1 MSRTLR
7 RPMFRGGKIDSRGS
21 GITSGLDKPKRGLVD
36 EPGGYA
42 GISMSGL
49 KNYADIFGGSGS
61 GGTSGGQITN
71 QARGSTYSRPAGP
84 PSGSLRGPIG
94 NTFTRTSGRL
104 GGAFRFPML
113 ASNLS
118 RLAIPSLSTTGLMA
132 APFAPVAGLAYLNR
146 PKNLEALQIMK
157 DEPAS
162 TFDETGALDFQDY
175 TERLVEAEKG
185 DSEKIS
191 FTDALFMDPKTKTY
205 PKIFGRTQDRDT
217 LKEIE
222 KQKQKADDA
231 IVEDFEVSG
240 ASLPGTGG
248 KNIDVVGRVLDVA
261 EKTKDAGNILDNN
274 TILNKQNTANEELT
288 LEEIKDTLGFKKA
301 RGRDLG
307 DMFGRGAAAFIGA
320 ESLSEGAQK
329 FFEAESRSGPGRA
342 EKIETAAAT
351 FLLKDKQQTKQNK
364 AMIEQL
370 KAKIDYQIEK
380 GDEISIQKSILA
392 ATKGGTGSNKEIA
405 RGIQG
410 GTSPN
415 TGKKYKFAGVVD
427 REGLKKKI
435 GTAEFGDTFIVQ
447 EKIKDSITGADTTAR
462 IIVEIQKDGSA
473 KPIYNL
479 G

>member
-1 MSRTLR
+1 MSRILR
-7 RPMFRGGKIDSRGS
+7 RPMFRGGPVDSRGT

-42 GISMSGL
+42 GVSMSGL
-49 KNYADIFGGSGS
+49 SNYADIFGGSGT

-71 QARGSTYSRPAGP
+71 QARASTYSRPIGP
-84 PSGSLRGPIG
+84 PRGSLKGPIG
-94 NTFTRTSGRL
+94 GQS
-104 GGAFRFPML
+104 FRFPML
-113 ASNLS
+113 SSQARAAMSLGF
-118 RLAIPSLSTTGLMA
+118 PSLSTAGTMA
-132 APFAPVAGLAYLNR
+132 APFAAVGGLAYLNR

-157 DEPAS
+157 DEPSS
-162 TFDETGALDFQDY
+162 TFDETGAFEFDDY
-175 TERLVEAEKG
+175 TKRLVEAEKG

-205 PKIFGRTQDRDT
+205 PKIFGRTEDRDK
-217 LKEIE
+217 LQQIE
-222 KQKQKADDA
+222 EEKQKADDA

-240 ASLPGTGG
+240 EALPGTGG
-248 KNIDVVGRVLDVA
+248 KNLDVVGRVLDVA
-261 EKTKDAGNILDNN
+261 EKRKDAGKILDD
-274 TILNKQNTANEELT
+274 TSILNKQNTANEELT
-288 LEEIKDTLGFKKA
+288 LEEIKNTLGYKKA
-301 RGRDLG
+301 FRRDLG
-307 DMFGRGAAAFIGA
+307 DTLGRAAASFLGA
-320 ESLSEGAQK
+320 PSLTEGAQK
-329 FFEAESRSGPGRA
+329 FFDAESRSGPGRA

-364 AMIEQL
+364 AMIDQL
-370 KAKIDYQIEK
+370 KAKIDYQIER
-380 GDEISIQKSILA
+380 GDEISIEKSILA

-410 GTSPN
+410 GTSPT

-427 REGLKKKI
+427 RNGLKQKI

-447 EKIKDSITGADTTAR
+447 EKVKDSITGADTTAR

-479 G
+479 R

>member
-1 MSRTLR
+1 MSRILR
-7 RPMFRGGKIDSRGS
+7 RPMFRGGAIDSRGT

-61 GGTSGGQITN
+61 GGTSGGQIIN
-71 QARGSTYSRPAGP
+71 KARSSVGGKNPFKITGYTPKQFA
-84 PSGSLRGPIG
+84 PSSFREELRAL
-94 NTFTRTSGRL
+94 S
-104 GGAFRFPML
+104 FPGL
-113 ASNLS
+113 K
-118 RLAIPSLSTTGLMA
+118 TTGLMSL
-132 APFAPVAGLAYLNR
+132 PFAPVAGLAYLNR

-162 TFDETGALDFQDY
+162 TFDETGAFDFDDY
-175 TERLVEAEKG
+175 TKRLVEAEKG

-205 PKIFGRTQDRDT
+205 PKIFGRTEDRDK
-217 LKEIE
+217 LQQIE
-222 KQKQKADDA
+222 EEKQKADDA

-240 ASLPGTGG
+240 EALPGTGG
-248 KNIDVVGRVLDVA
+248 KDLDVVGRVLDVA
-261 EKTKDAGNILDNN
+261 EKRKDAGKILDDAS
-274 TILNKQNTANEELT
+274 ILNKQNTANEELT
-288 LEEIKDTLGFKKA
+288 LEEIKNTLGFKKA
-301 RGRDLG
+301 FRRDLG
-307 DMFGRGAAAFIGA
+307 DTFGRAAAAFINAPSLREGA
-320 ESLSEGAQK
+320 EK
-329 FFEAESRSGPGRA
+329 FFTAEAESGPGRA

-364 AMIEQL
+364 AMIDQL
-370 KAKIDYQIEK
+370 KAKIDYQIER
-380 GDEISIQKSILA
+380 GDEISIEKSILA

-410 GTSPN
+410 ATSPS
-415 TGKKYKFAGVVD
+415 TGKKYKFAGVVN

-435 GTAEFGDTFIVQ
+435 GTAEVGDTFIVE
-447 EKIKDSITGADTTAR
+447 EKVKDSITGADTTAR

>member
-1 MSRTLR
+1 MSRILR
-7 RPMFRGGKIDSRGS
+7 RPMFRGGRVDSRGT
-21 GITSGLDKPKRGLVD
+21 GITANLGYKSGGRVGYNVAGLVS
-36 EPGGYA
+36 PGMATEYA
-42 GISMSGL
+42 RGQGNIR
-49 KNYADIFGGSGS
+49 
-61 GGTSGGQITN
+61 SGGQIASEARVYN
-71 QARGSTYSRPAGP
+71 RPIGPPRGSLGMGAGK
-84 PSGSLRGPIG
+84 
-94 NTFTRTSGRL
+94 
-104 GGAFRFPML
+104 FRFPML
-113 ASNLS
+113 SSSLRALS
-118 RLAIPSLSTTGLMA
+118 IPSLSTTGLMT

-162 TFDETGALDFQDY
+162 TFDETGAFDFDDY
-175 TERLVEAEKG
+175 TKRLVEAEKG

-205 PKIFGRTQDRDT
+205 PKIFGRTEDRDK
-217 LKEIE
+217 LQQIE
-222 KQKQKADDA
+222 EEKQKADDA

-240 ASLPGTGG
+240 EALPGTGG
-248 KNIDVVGRVLDVA
+248 KDLDVVGRVLDVA
-261 EKTKDAGNILDNN
+261 EKRKDAGKILDDD

-301 RGRDLG
+301 FRRDLG
-307 DMFGRGAAAFIGA
+307 DTFGRAAAAFIGA
-320 ESLSEGAQK
+320 PSLSEGAQK
-329 FFEAESRSGPGRA
+329 FFEAESKTGPGRA

-364 AMIEQL
+364 AMIDQL
-370 KAKIDYQIEK
+370 KAKIDYQIER
-380 GDEISIQKSILA
+380 GDEISIEKSILA

-410 GTSPN
+410 ATSPS

-435 GTAEFGDTFIVQ
+435 GTAEVGDTFIVQ
-447 EKIKDSITGADTTAR
+447 EKVKDSITGADTTAR

>member
-1 MSRTLR
+1 
-7 RPMFRGGKIDSRGS
+7 MFRGGKIDSRGS

-71 QARGSTYSRPAGP
+71 QARASTYSRPIGP
-84 PSGSLRGPIG
+84 PRGSLRGPIG
-94 NTFTRTSGRL
+94 GQS
-104 GGAFRFPML
+104 FRFPML
-113 ASNLS
+113 SSQARAAMNLG
-118 RLAIPSLSTTGLMA
+118 LPSLSTAGTMA
-132 APFAPVAGLAYLNR
+132 APFAAVGGLAYLNR

-175 TERLVEAEKG
+175 TERLIEAEKG

-205 PKIFGRTQDRDT
+205 PKIFGRTEDRDT

-240 ASLPGTGG
+240 ESLPGTGG
-248 KNIDVVGRVLDVA
+248 KNLDVVGRVLDVA
-261 EKTKDAGNILDNN
+261 EKRKGASKILDDAS
-274 TILNKQNTANEELT
+274 ILNNQNTANEELT
-288 LEEIKDTLGFKKA
+288 IEEIKDTLGYKKA
-301 RGRDLG
+301 FRRDLG
-307 DMFGRGAAAFIGA
+307 DTFGRAAAAFIGA
-320 ESLSEGAQK
+320 GSLSEGAQK
-329 FFEAESRSGPGRA
+329 FFEAESKTGPGRA

-435 GTAEFGDTFIVQ
+435 GIAEFGDTFIVQ

>member
-1 MSRTLR
+1 MSRILR
-7 RPMFRGGKIDSRGS
+7 RPMFRGGRVDSRGT

-71 QARGSTYSRPAGP
+71 RARSSVSSRNPFKISGYTPRQFA
-84 PSGSLRGPIG
+84 PSSFREELRAL
-94 NTFTRTSGRL
+94 S
-104 GGAFRFPML
+104 FPGL
-113 ASNLS
+113 KT
-118 RLAIPSLSTTGLMA
+118 IGLMA

-162 TFDETGALDFQDY
+162 TFDETGAFDFDDY
-175 TERLVEAEKG
+175 TKRLVEAEKG

-205 PKIFGRTQDRDT
+205 PKIFGRTEDRDK
-217 LKEIE
+217 LRQIE
-222 KQKQKADDA
+222 EEKQKADDA

-240 ASLPGTGG
+240 EALPGTGG
-248 KNIDVVGRVLDVA
+248 KDMDVVGRVLDVA
-261 EKTKDAGNILDNN
+261 EKRKDAGKILDDAS
-274 TILNKQNTANEELT
+274 ILNKQNTANEELT

-301 RGRDLG
+301 FRRDLG
-307 DMFGRGAAAFIGA
+307 DTFGRAAAAFIGA
-320 ESLSEGAQK
+320 PSLSEGAQK
-329 FFEAESRSGPGRA
+329 FFEAESKTGPGRA

-364 AMIEQL
+364 AMIDQL
-370 KAKIDYQIEK
+370 KAKIDYQIER
-380 GDEISIQKSILA
+380 GDEISIEKSILA

-410 GTSPN
+410 ATSPS

-435 GTAEFGDTFIVQ
+435 GTAEVGDTFIVQ
-447 EKIKDSITGADTTAR
+447 EKVKDSITGADTTAR

>member
-1 MSRTLR
+1 
-7 RPMFRGGKIDSRGS
+7 
-21 GITSGLDKPKRGLVD
+21 
-36 EPGGYA
+36 
-42 GISMSGL
+42 
-49 KNYADIFGGSGS
+49 
-61 GGTSGGQITN
+61 
-71 QARGSTYSRPAGP
+71 
-84 PSGSLRGPIG
+84 
-94 NTFTRTSGRL
+94 
-104 GGAFRFPML
+104 
-113 ASNLS
+113 
-118 RLAIPSLSTTGLMA
+118 
-132 APFAPVAGLAYLNR
+132 
-146 PKNLEALQIMK
+146 MK

-162 TFDETGALDFQDY
+162 TFDETGAFDFDDY
-175 TERLVEAEKG
+175 TKRLVEAEKG

-205 PKIFGRTQDRDT
+205 PSIFGRTEDRDK
-217 LKEIE
+217 LRQIE
-222 KQKQKADDA
+222 EEKRKADDA

-240 ASLPGTGG
+240 EALPGTGG
-248 KNIDVVGRVLDVA
+248 KDLDVVGRVLDVA
-261 EKTKDAGNILDNN
+261 EKRKDAGKILDDD

-301 RGRDLG
+301 FRRDLG
-307 DMFGRGAAAFIGA
+307 DTFGRAAAAFIGA
-320 ESLSEGAQK
+320 PSLSEGAQK
-329 FFEAESRSGPGRA
+329 FFEAESKTGPGRA

-364 AMIEQL
+364 AMIDQL
-370 KAKIDYQIEK
+370 KAKIDYQIER

-392 ATKGGTGSNKEIA
+392 ATKGGTGSNKEVA

-447 EKIKDSITGADTTAR
+447 EKVKDPITGADTTAR

>member
-71 QARGSTYSRPAGP
+71 QARASTYSRPIGP
-84 PSGSLRGPIG
+84 PRGSLRGPIG
-94 NTFTRTSGRL
+94 GQS
-104 GGAFRFPML
+104 FRFPML
-113 ASNLS
+113 SSQARAAMNLG
-118 RLAIPSLSTTGLMA
+118 LPSLSTAGTMA
-132 APFAPVAGLAYLNR
+132 APFAAVGGLAYLNR

-175 TERLVEAEKG
+175 TERLIEAEKG

-205 PKIFGRTQDRDT
+205 PKIFGRTEDRDT

-240 ASLPGTGG
+240 ESLPGTGG
-248 KNIDVVGRVLDVA
+248 KNLDVVGRVLDVA
-261 EKTKDAGNILDNN
+261 EKRKDAGKILDDAS
-274 TILNKQNTANEELT
+274 ILNKQNTANEELT
-288 LEEIKDTLGFKKA
+288 IEEIKDTLGYKKA
-301 RGRDLG
+301 FRRDLG
-307 DMFGRGAAAFIGA
+307 DTFGRAAAAFIDA
-320 ESLSEGAQK
+320 PSLREGAAK
-329 FFEAESRSGPGRA
+329 FFDAESRSGPGRA

-364 AMIEQL
+364 AMIDQL
-370 KAKIDYQIEK
+370 KAKIDYQIER
-380 GDEISIQKSILA
+380 GDEISIEKSILA

-410 GTSPN
+410 GTSPT
-415 TGKKYKFAGVVD
+415 TGEKYKFAGVVD

-435 GTAEFGDTFIVQ
+435 GTAEVGDTFIVQ
-447 EKIKDSITGADTTAR
+447 EKVKDSITGADTTQR